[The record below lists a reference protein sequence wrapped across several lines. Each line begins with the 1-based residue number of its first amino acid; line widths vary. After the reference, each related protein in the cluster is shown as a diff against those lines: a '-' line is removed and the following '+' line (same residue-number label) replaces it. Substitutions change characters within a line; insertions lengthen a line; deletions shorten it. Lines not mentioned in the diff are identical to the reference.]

1 MSTERTC
8 RKCGANIDHRHGR
21 AKRCE
26 DCQGNSNY
34 FYSEG
39 KTCPICGVPVTN
51 KSTFCRQ
58 HAHPKDTAILNR
70 DKELLDRYLAGEKC
84 IRLAEEYSISRE
96 RVRQILVKH
105 GIKPPSKTTNHCP
118 VCGVKCVGRIYCSKE
133 HNMQHLRLA
142 GGNKCI
148 ICGEP
153 IPVGNTVC
161 VNHLQVDPWKINQ
174 IVDLYDT
181 GLTQARVAEK
191 LGVHL
196 QTVTRSLKLAGRSP
210 GLHNRHGQ
218 FANPKPPNR
227 CYVCGIPVSRNSTCC
242 IKHQHDPWKV
252 NAIISMRRQGMTL
265 SEVADAVGLS
275 TSHVSRILKTF
286 GETRKSA

>member
-84 IRLAEEYSISRE
+84 IRLAEEYGISRE
-96 RVRQILVKH
+96 RVRQIIAKH
-105 GIKPPSKTTNHCP
+105 DVDTPRQKTNHCIF
-118 VCGVKCVGRIYCSKE
+118 CGKETKGKDYCCP
-133 HNMQHLRLA
+133 QHWPSREKT
-142 GGNKCI
+142 NRCI
-148 ICGEP
+148 ICNQP
-153 IPVGNTVC
+153 IRHNSTAC
-161 VNHLQVDPWKINQ
+161 VEHINCDPWRINR
-174 IVDLYDT
+174 IVDLYET
-181 GLTQARVAEK
+181 GLTEAQVADE
-191 LGVHL
+191 LHVSWNTVHH
-196 QTVTRSLKLAGRSP
+196 SLTTAGRNP
-210 GLHNRHGQ
+210 TNANRHGC
-218 FANPKPPNR
+218 FIKPKPPNH
-227 CYVCGIPVSRNSTCC
+227 CYVCGTPISHKATYCT
-242 IKHQHDPWKV
+242 KHQHDPWKV
-252 NAIISMRRQGMTL
+252 NAVISTRRQGMKL
-265 SEVADAVGLS
+265 SEIADAVGLS

-286 GETRKSA
+286 GETRKSS